1 MDSFIQTFHIDW
13 KILIAQTI
21 NFVVIIG
28 FIYYLTLKPIKKLM
42 NERTERIEK
51 GINDAKTN
59 AELLDKTQKEYNSIL
74 SKARIEANQI
84 FQDGK
89 KEAENNKNQILEST
103 KQEVKVMV
111 ASGKKVLESEKVKM
125 IEEAKNEIVSLV
137 VTATE
142 KLLELN
148 PDESFNEKIL
158 QKMNK

>member
-1 MDSFIQTFHIDW
+1 MHSFIQTFHIDW
-13 KILIAQTI
+13 RILLAQTI
-21 NFVVIIG
+21 NFVVVIG

-59 AELLDKTQKEYNSIL
+59 AELLDKTQKEYDSIL
-74 SKARIEANQI
+74 SKARIEANKI

-89 KEAENNKNQILEST
+89 KEAEANKNQIIQST
-103 KQEVKVMV
+103 KQDVDIMIVN
-111 ASGKKVLESEKVKM
+111 GKKVLESEKVKM
-125 IEEAKNEIVSLV
+125 VEEAKNEIVSLV

-148 PDESFNEKIL
+148 PDESFNEKIV
-158 QKMNK
+158 QKINK